1 MLVLEGHDKQ
11 YLFARLNTVP
21 EAPENGTLLG
31 RSLGNLDDT
40 NPSGSAKN

>member
-21 EAPENGTLLG
+21 EGTESGTLLG
-31 RSLGNLDDT
+31 RSVGNLEDT
-40 NPSGSAKN
+40 NHLGSKN